1 MESGRWKMR
10 VRFKKVGVIL
20 GSRKENHNSV
30 NYSAA
35 TFLNEST
42 STSSM
47 SGNDPIVAAEA
58 ENLVNKFFNSA
69 HASVVN

>member
-1 MESGRWKMR
+1 M
-10 VRFKKVGVIL
+10 
-20 GSRKENHNSV
+20 

-58 ENLVNKFFNSA
+58 GNLVNKFFNSV

>member
-1 MESGRWKMR
+1 M
-10 VRFKKVGVIL
+10 
-20 GSRKENHNSV
+20 

-47 SGNDPIVAAEA
+47 SSNDPIVAAEA
-58 ENLVNKFFNSA
+58 GNLVNEFFNSA
-69 HASVVN
+69 NDSMVN